1 MHLKTSYGFVVLFL
15 LLAACMWKTVD
26 TMSNQ
31 PQLIHG
37 NVLITIFSL
46 PSLKA
51 SPCLICLADL
61 ADGLAEWKQ
70 VEGP

>member
-15 LLAACMWKTVD
+15 LLAACMWETVD

-31 PQLIHG
+31 PQVDSWQCPHYHLQ
-37 NVLITIFSL
+37 

>member
-1 MHLKTSYGFVVLFL
+1 MGLWSYFSF
-15 LLAACMWKTVD
+15 W
-26 TMSNQ
+26 Q
-31 PQLIHG
+31 PVCGRLWIQCQISHRLIHG